1 MSTSPPRLKDVI
13 TAASYLLGLT
23 ISPTPN
29 QSTSTVKDSLSSILL
44 RRLIS
49 FKQQINEWSTQPHL
63 PSLSFTTNS
72 SELELKRITAES
84 AIFCLLLISENISNS
99 SSNSSNNQPYAST
112 STSSIPP
119 PPLFGSRDLKVLSM
133 LSGVIGRWG
142 LASKVVEGVLPQ
154 SLRDGAPKR
163 AETSKFTEI
172 VGDEAE
178 RDLKAE
184 FDSLNRLSKEIWSI
198 VLISRGDSSRGGDK
212 EQLAGIVLPQL
223 LLPLIGALLQLGY
236 EKEEGEIWA
245 QEGLGKL
252 CSRLVS
258 SHCNVFNSLLKIMT
272 LPVYYLQQSLLLY

>member
-1 MSTSPPRLKDVI
+1 MSSTPPRLKDI
-13 TAASYLLGLT
+13 ISAASYLLGIT
-23 ISPTPN
+23 APTTSN

-49 FKQQINEWSTQPHL
+49 FRQQINKWSSQPDLPFISSASSYSEIEW
-63 PSLSFTTNS
+63 
-72 SELELKRITAES
+72 KRITAES
-84 AIFCLLLISENISNS
+84 SLFCLILISQTISNS
-99 SSNSSNNQPYAST
+99 TSNSSNKQPHAST
-112 STSSIPP
+112 STSSSIPP
-119 PPLFGSRDLKVLSM
+119 PPLFGSRNLKVLSM

-154 SLRDGAPKR
+154 SLRDGAPRR

-172 VGDEAE
+172 IGEEEE
-178 RDLKAE
+178 RDLQVE
-184 FDSLNRLSKEIWSI
+184 FDSLNKLSREIWSI
-198 VLISRGDSSRGGDK
+198 VLVSRSDNSRGGDK

-252 CSRLVS
+252 CSRSVS
-258 SHCNVFNSLLKIMT
+258 SHCNVFKQFTQIIS
-272 LPVYYLQQSLLLY
+272 S